1 MTINRNQFFSFIKRD
16 LFNNKYTQ
24 QQVDG
29 ISSILDTWEND
40 YKTLSLPDVAYCL
53 ATVYH
58 ETAKTMTPIEEYGKG
73 KGKKYGKVD
82 STTGKAYYGR
92 GYVQLTWLRNY
103 ALAGIKLGIDLVKH
117 PELALDL
124 EIASK
129 IMFQGMRDG
138 WFTGKKLS
146 NYCHKNPPDFLNA
159 RRIINGLDR
168 AGLIA
173 SYARRFLDG
182 LVHSNS

>member
-1 MTINRNQFFSFIKRD
+1 MTINRNQFFSAIKTS
-16 LFNNKYTQ
+16 LFNGRFTQ
-24 QQVDG
+24 AQVDG
-29 ISSILDTWEND
+29 IISILDTWEKD
-40 YKTLSLPDVAYCL
+40 YKTLSLPEVAYCL

-58 ETAKTMTPIEEYGKG
+58 ETDRTMTPIEEYGKG
-73 KGKKYGKVD
+73 KGKRYGKID
-82 STTGKAYYGR
+82 PTTGHAYYGR

-103 ALAGIKLGIDLVKH
+103 ALAGTKLGVDLVKH

-124 EIASK
+124 KIASK

-146 NYCHKNPPDFLNA
+146 DYCHKNPPDFLNA

-168 AGLIA
+168 AGIVA
-173 SYARRFLDG
+173 SYAKRFLEA